1 VLELWFDFSCP
12 YAYLASLRAPT
23 LGVPIDWRPMLLG
36 GVFRGI
42 GAGDGPMATLSAAK
56 AAHNLRDMHR
66 WAEVFGVPFRMPA
79 GHPMRTV
86 RALRT
91 LLGLPHSRWPDAIA
105 AIYAAYWQRGD
116 DVTRDEVI
124 ASSLRGAA
132 VPDTE
137 ISSALAGADSD
148 AIKDDLRRRTDD
160 AIALGIFGAPAW
172 VWRAR
177 RAEASSEGKGEVLLE
192 ERARGSSRSE
202 PLLVWGQD
210 RMPWVEAINAGWD
223 PDAGPPPGGPRP
235 FTPVASSGTVE
246 LFYDV
251 SSPFAYL
258 ALTQMRALA
267 NLTITPILLG
277 ALFKDIGQA
286 NVPLFAMPPPKT
298 KYVGLEMQ
306 RWAHWWGVPFAMPTK
321 FPQRTVTA
329 QRLVLLAGERR
340 LELAHALG
348 RAMWAEGRDL
358 ESEAELAQILE
369 RTGLSRSLIAA
380 TQEPAIKQ
388 QLAAN
393 TARAKDLG
401 VFGVPTFLVNDK
413 LLFWG
418 QDRLDLVARALAGW
432 APKHG

>member
-12 YAYLASLRAPT
+12 YAYLASVRART

-105 AIYAAYWQRGD
+105 AIYAAYWQRGE
-116 DVTRDEVI
+116 DVTKDEVI
-124 ASSLRGAA
+124 GSSLRAAA

-148 AIKDDLRRRTDD
+148 AIKDELRRRTDD

-172 VWRAR
+172 VWRDR
-177 RAEASSEGKGEVLLE
+177 E
-192 ERARGSSRSE
+192 
-202 PLLVWGQD
+202 LLVWGQD

-223 PDAGPPPGGPRP
+223 PDAGSPPGGPRP
-235 FTPVASSGTVE
+235 FAPGTSSGSVE

-258 ALTQMRALA
+258 ALTQMSALA

-306 RWAHWWGVPFAMPTK
+306 RWARWWGVPFAMPTK

-348 RAMWAEGRDL
+348 RAMWADSRDL
-358 ESEAELAQILE
+358 EDESELAQILE

>member
-12 YAYLASLRAPT
+12 YAYLASVKARS

-105 AIYAAYWQRGD
+105 AIYAAYWQRGE
-116 DVTRDEVI
+116 DVTNDDVI

-137 ISSALAGADSD
+137 ISSALAGANSD
-148 AIKDDLRRRTDD
+148 AIKDELRRRTDD

-172 VWRAR
+172 VWRDR
-177 RAEASSEGKGEVLLE
+177 
-192 ERARGSSRSE
+192 RARGESRSE

-235 FTPVASSGTVE
+235 FAPGTSSGSVE

-258 ALTQMRALA
+258 ALTQMSALA

-306 RWAHWWGVPFAMPTK
+306 RWARWWGVPFAMPTK

-348 RAMWAEGRDL
+348 RAMCADGRDL
-358 ESEAELAQILE
+358 EDDSELARILE
-369 RTGLSRSLIAA
+369 STGLSRSLIAR

-413 LLFWG
+413 VLFWG
-418 QDRLDLVARALAGW
+418 QDRLDLVARALGGW
-432 APKHG
+432 APTHG